1 MLQLVPAAPTDT
13 VRLTETL
20 RSVVEICGTLR
31 VRIIDSGDDAPTAR
45 QGWLP
50 VSELPARIEDLI
62 AGEVTRITAEHGGV
76 PRSHVAASRLL
87 HHYLW
92 SVGLLFTGPWYLA
105 GRIPVVDP
113 EQLWISPATG
123 DLTFRPGR
131 SVAADEDELRAAVAA
146 HVTPVLDAFQPH
158 FKRGPRALWGMVTDD
173 LVSGIW
179 YLGRMLRQE
188 EHAVRTAAA
197 IFPGSTA
204 PFPGGADFRRLPG
217 TEGRTH
223 LTRTRLGC
231 CLYYAVNPPTACV
244 TCPRTPDAERVA
256 RLEA

>member
-1 MLQLVPAAPTDT
+1 MLQVVPAAPSEAA
-13 VRLTETL
+13 RLADVL
-20 RSVVEICGTLR
+20 REVVDVCGTLR
-31 VRIIDSGDDAPTAR
+31 VRIIESGQDGPTAR

-50 VSELPARIEDLI
+50 VSELPFRIEDLI
-62 AGEVTRITAEHGGV
+62 AGEVTRITEEHGAV

-92 SVGLLFTGPWYLA
+92 SACLLFTGPWYLT
-105 GRIPVVDP
+105 GRIPAIDP
-113 EQLWISPATG
+113 SQLWISPATG
-123 DLTFRPGR
+123 DLTLRPGC
-131 SVAADEDELRAAVAA
+131 SAPGDEDGLRAAVAA
-146 HVTPVLDAFQPH
+146 HVTPVLEAFRPH
-158 FKRGPRALWGMVTDD
+158 VKRGDRALWGMVTDD

-179 YLGRMLRQE
+179 YLGRMLGQE
-188 EHAVRTAAA
+188 EHAARTAAA
-197 IFPGSTA
+197 VLPGSTA

-231 CLYYAVNPPTACV
+231 CLYYAVSPPTACV
-244 TCPRTPDAERVA
+244 TCPRTPDAERVP